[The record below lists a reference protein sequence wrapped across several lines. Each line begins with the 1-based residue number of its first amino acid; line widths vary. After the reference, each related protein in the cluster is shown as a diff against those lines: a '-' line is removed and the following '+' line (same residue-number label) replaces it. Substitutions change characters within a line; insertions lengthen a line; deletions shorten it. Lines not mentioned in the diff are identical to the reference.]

1 MKEKLSPLVDAMSR
15 KEFYPHRPAE
25 VEVRQTHISYVFL
38 AGPYVYKIKKPV
50 RFPFLDYSTLQKRQ
64 HFCREEVR
72 LNRRLAPETYLDVI
86 GVCRSNTGFALT
98 ENLPAD
104 DRVIEYAV
112 KMKRLP
118 EDRMLSFLVRQ
129 EVAVP
134 SLMLAIAKKLA
145 SFHEMASVENSRLYG
160 SLDAIAAN
168 IRGNFEETRR
178 FIDRTISLKLF
189 ERIRE
194 YNETFFRENADLFAR
209 RISEGRVREG
219 HGDLRAEHI
228 CLVDDIVIFDCV
240 EFDEGLRYGDV
251 ASEIGFLSMDLDF
264 LGAADPAA
272 ELEVAYASAARDPAL
287 AALLPFYKC
296 YRAYVRGKVESLKSE
311 EREIADEG
319 RRKASLQALRYF
331 CLSSRYIKPENRPL
345 LLVVCGMIATGKS
358 TLAWLLAALTGFP
371 VVDSDRVRKKLA
383 GIPAT
388 ARAGEEYQ
396 RGIYSAEFTQLT
408 YEALLISAE
417 KQLASG
423 KGVIVD
429 ATFGDRKHRRLFL
442 NRAGSLKI
450 PVIFL
455 ECRADEN
462 SIRRRLEERAKSV
475 REASDGTWEIYQ
487 RMRRDFHPLSEIPQ
501 EHHLPI
507 DTEHALLHD
516 LDRIEE
522 LL

>member
-1 MKEKLSPLVDAMSR
+1 MKQNLSPLVDAMSR
-15 KEFYPHRPAE
+15 KEFYPHRPTE

-50 RFPFLDYSTLQKRQ
+50 RFSFLDYSTLQKRQ

-72 LNRRLAPETYLDVI
+72 LNRRLAPKTYLDVI

-129 EVAVP
+129 EVVVP

-371 VVDSDRVRKKLA
+371 VVDFDRVRKKLA

-388 ARAGEEYQ
+388 TRAGEEYQ
-396 RGIYSAEFTQLT
+396 RGIYSEEFTQLT
-408 YEALLISAE
+408 
-417 KQLASG
+417 
-423 KGVIVD
+423 
-429 ATFGDRKHRRLFL
+429 
-442 NRAGSLKI
+442 
-450 PVIFL
+450 
-455 ECRADEN
+455 
-462 SIRRRLEERAKSV
+462 
-475 REASDGTWEIYQ
+475 
-487 RMRRDFHPLSEIPQ
+487 
-501 EHHLPI
+501 
-507 DTEHALLHD
+507 
-516 LDRIEE
+516 
-522 LL
+522 

>member
-1 MKEKLSPLVDAMSR
+1 MKQNLSPLVDAMSR
-15 KEFYPHRPAE
+15 KEFYPHRPTE

-50 RFPFLDYSTLQKRQ
+50 RFSFLDYSTLQKRQ

-145 SFHEMASVENSRLYG
+145 SFHEVASVENSRLYG

-168 IRGNFEETRR
+168 IRGNFKETRR

-209 RISEGRVREG
+209 RISDGRVREG

-228 CLVDDIVIFDCV
+228 CLVDDIVIFDCL
-240 EFDEGLRYGDV
+240 EFAEALPHRDV
-251 ASEIGFLSMDLDF
+251 AAEGARRSLDLDF
-264 LGAADPAA
+264 LGPPEPHLAAPPPRPAPPPPPAA
-272 ELEVAYASAARDPAL
+272 
-287 AALLPFYKC
+287 
-296 YRAYVRGKVESLKSE
+296 
-311 EREIADEG
+311 
-319 RRKASLQALRYF
+319 
-331 CLSSRYIKPENRPL
+331 
-345 LLVVCGMIATGKS
+345 
-358 TLAWLLAALTGFP
+358 
-371 VVDSDRVRKKLA
+371 
-383 GIPAT
+383 
-388 ARAGEEYQ
+388 
-396 RGIYSAEFTQLT
+396 
-408 YEALLISAE
+408 
-417 KQLASG
+417 
-423 KGVIVD
+423 
-429 ATFGDRKHRRLFL
+429 HRRSG
-442 NRAGSLKI
+442 A
-450 PVIFL
+450 
-455 ECRADEN
+455 
-462 SIRRRLEERAKSV
+462 
-475 REASDGTWEIYQ
+475 
-487 RMRRDFHPLSEIPQ
+487 
-501 EHHLPI
+501 
-507 DTEHALLHD
+507 
-516 LDRIEE
+516 
-522 LL
+522 